1 MKNDKRVLL
10 KVGLTVI
17 ISILIV
23 LFGIAF
29 LKETKIGILTN
40 DLVVYFNDVNG
51 LKEGDQVSVNGVAK
65 GKVKKIELS
74 SGDSVKVEFF
84 LAKDVILKKDYSVSV
99 AMIEL
104 MSGKQI
110 YIKPG
115 VSNEPADIT
124 KPLVGARNTD
134 VVSLIGTLNE
144 VGDMVKHI
152 TNKLDTAI
160 DNLDLTVLE
169 IKGIVSDENLKSN
182 IRGTASNFNVASHN
196 LNLMLADTRQK
207 INSLTDRLNNVASNL
222 DNTVTETKPELKQ
235 TITDIRDLTAKV
247 DTLAVNLNALVV
259 SAKDTNSTI
268 GKLVGEDDVY
278 ENLNKTIISINKLV
292 KKIEKDG
299 IRLRLF

>member
-1 MKNDKRVLL
+1 MKNDKRILL

-65 GKVKKIELS
+65 GKVKKIELT

-84 LAKDVILKKDYSVSV
+84 LAKDVVLKKDYSVSV

-110 YIKPG
+110 YIRPG
-115 VSNEPADIT
+115 LSNEPADIS

-144 VGDMVKHI
+144 VSSQVKHI

-160 DNLDLTVLE
+160 DNLDATVLE
-169 IKGIVSDENLKSN
+169 IKDIVGDEDLKSN
-182 IRGTASNFNVASHN
+182 IKGTASNFNIASRN
-196 LNLMLADTRQK
+196 LNLMLAQTREN
-207 INSLTDRLNNVASNL
+207 INSLTDRLNNVAANL

-235 TITDIRDLTAKV
+235 TISDIRDLTAKV
-247 DTLAVNLNALVV
+247 DTLAANLNSFVN

-268 GKLVGEDDVY
+268 GKLVSEDDVY
-278 ENLNKTIISINKLV
+278 DNLNETIININKLI